1 MNLSQQLVHKQTQR
15 LVMTHD
21 LRQSIELL
29 PLSNLELSEK
39 IQSELIE
46 NPLLEEVLNLDKPQT
61 PEMFSLSEVRNIE
74 KEKSLKDNDLSWH
87 DILSNSYRKAS
98 PDAADKNQKFIEAS
112 PRKQSLTDHLNS
124 QLRLMNL
131 TEDELSIGEILISM
145 LDERGFFPF
154 SYEEISKELHIELD
168 LLKKILSQIQLLE
181 PYGIGARNVR
191 ESLLIQA
198 RQIEGT
204 DTTLYRLIDGYFS
217 DIEKMDFKKIIRSM
231 KITEEELKVLLENI
245 VKKFDP
251 YPASLFVTKRT
262 DYITPDVIVKENE
275 HEFIIII
282 NDEWMPKLSIN
293 QLYKN
298 QLSKTNSVVDKEYIS
313 TKLNSANWLIR
324 SIEQRRQTLHRVVNS
339 IIESQIDF
347 FRGGIQNIKPLTLKD
362 IAEKLGVHE
371 STISRIT
378 TNKYVETSWGIFELK
393 WFFSSGV
400 RSSEG
405 GKESSKK
412 IHDIIKQ
419 LIKEEDTENPLS
431 DQDIVEKVA
440 EKGIEIARRTVA
452 KYRKFLKILPSNRR
466 KRLHSFKD

>member
-39 IQSELIE
+39 IQSELID
-46 NPLLEEVLNLDKPQT
+46 NPLLEEVVSSDKSQM
-61 PEMFSLSEVRNIE
+61 PEMFSLSEVKNIE

-112 PRKQSLTDHLNS
+112 PRKQSLIDHLNS

-131 TEDELSIGEILISM
+131 TEYELSIGEILISM
-145 LDERGFFPF
+145 LDERGFFSF
-154 SYEEISKELHIELD
+154 SYQEISKELGIELD
-168 LLKKILSQIQLLE
+168 LLQKILSQIQLLE
-181 PYGIGARNVR
+181 PYGIGARNVQ

-204 DTTLYRLIDGYFS
+204 DTTLYRLIQDYFS

-251 YPASLFVTKRT
+251 YPASLFVAKRT
-262 DYITPDVIVKENE
+262 DYITPDVIVKEHE
-275 HEFIIII
+275 HEFVIII
-282 NDEWMPKLSIN
+282 NDEWMPKLSVN

-298 QLSKTNSVVDKEYIS
+298 QLSKTNSTVDKEYIS

-347 FRGGIQNIKPLTLKD
+347 FRKGIQNIKPLTLKD

-400 RSSEG
+400 KSSEG

-452 KYRKFLKILPSNRR
+452 KYRKILKILPSNRR
-466 KRLHSFKD
+466 RRLHSFKD